1 MFRRPMER
9 FLIDATG
16 PFFRGYGKQRVNW
29 SKIPFLHLATRGPE
43 RRVQWDR
50 IREDMRRFGDE
61 VTRIGCN
68 AVTLDDLAHL
78 APHALH
84 EVEVAE
90 RIAVFREEF
99 HVLFDLLRDGFGLK
113 IHLTTDV
120 LPSTPALAAGLGSD
134 PRVLEEVYG
143 EMIDGLL
150 GDFPQLEG
158 LILRIGESDGN
169 DVRDPIRTRLHLRD
183 PEETNGFLKRILP
196 TFERHQRSLILR
208 TWTVGAHRIGDLMW
222 NRRTLEATLD
232 GIDSPR
238 FIVSMKPGESDFFRY
253 LPLSEA
259 FRTVR
264 QQKMLEL
271 QARREYEGA
280 GEYPAFIGRDCERYA
295 EELSGVEGMV
305 GISIWCQTGGWHRF
319 RRLAFLEDDG
329 RDVWIRMNV
338 GAAMAVFR
346 HGRAAE
352 AGVREVVGESAAGA
366 AVALLDEADRVIDDL
381 LYIGGFARERWFFRR
396 VQVPPL
402 LHVYWDTLFINHAVR
417 KLMRQLVDDGEE
429 AVRSGERAAERF
441 PRMLELAEA
450 AGLPVEDLEHMRDFF
465 GLVLLARR
473 YYFEAYDEGMAERIV
488 AAKRQYKLRWKD
500 RKTGRYRVKISFAPF
515 RLRSRTL
522 SLMLG
527 LLLRRRQGY
536 RWIDRWFTL
545 HVLGVLFRRLKP
557 RDPKRMPKFLR
568 KSAMGVDSL
577 FK

>member
-1 MFRRPMER
+1 M
-9 FLIDATG
+9 
-16 PFFRGYGKQRVNW
+16 
-29 SKIPFLHLATRGPE
+29 
-43 RRVQWDR
+43 
-50 IREDMRRFGDE
+50 
-61 VTRIGCN
+61 
-68 AVTLDDLAHL
+68 
-78 APHALH
+78 
-84 EVEVAE
+84 
-90 RIAVFREEF
+90 
-99 HVLFDLLRDGFGLK
+99 
-113 IHLTTDV
+113 
-120 LPSTPALAAGLGSD
+120 
-134 PRVLEEVYG
+134 
-143 EMIDGLL
+143 
-150 GDFPQLEG
+150 
-158 LILRIGESDGN
+158 
-169 DVRDPIRTRLHLRD
+169 RD

-352 AGVREVVGESAAGA
+352 AGVREVVGEAAAGA

-417 KLMRQLVDDGEE
+417 KLMRHS
-429 AVRSGERAAERF
+429 SGWCFWRGGIISR
-441 PRMLELAEA
+441 RM
-450 AGLPVEDLEHMRDFF
+450 MRRW
-465 GLVLLARR
+465 RR
-473 YYFEAYDEGMAERIV
+473 G
-488 AAKRQYKLRWKD
+488 
-500 RKTGRYRVKISFAPF
+500 
-515 RLRSRTL
+515 
-522 SLMLG
+522 
-527 LLLRRRQGY
+527 LLRRSGSTNCDGRGG
-536 RWIDRWFTL
+536 RPGDT
-545 HVLGVLFRRLKP
+545 G
-557 RDPKRMPKFLR
+557 
-568 KSAMGVDSL
+568 
-577 FK
+577 